1 MEDHAGLFSEV
12 DISVMERRVS
22 LFGKATVIVDGQL
35 RSDWLM
41 QYWAVDDRHVVSLAH
56 GPLSEALPSYRSAV
70 WGVPDSSDD
79 ATLAASHCPPHHSQ
93 PSKTLTSVPNEDGIM
108 CVSQQI
114 SVQELL
120 DIIGIHL

>member
-1 MEDHAGLFSEV
+1 
-12 DISVMERRVS
+12 MERRVS
-22 LFGKATVIVDGQL
+22 LFGKATVIVDGQM
-35 RSDWLM
+35 RSDWLI
-41 QYWAVDDRHVVSLAH
+41 QYWSVDERHVVSLAH

-70 WGVPDSSDD
+70 WGLTDSSDD
-79 ATLAASHCPPHHSQ
+79 ATLATSHCPPHHSQ
-93 PSKTLTSVPNEDGIM
+93 PSKSLTSVPNEDGIM